1 MCCGSVH
8 LLPQTKS
15 AVSGA
20 LQQVR
25 RVPFTGVKFESGIIA
40 KIAAVRHAF
49 DAGKL
54 PVSHLIFY
62 SES

>member
-1 MCCGSVH
+1 
-8 LLPQTKS
+8 
-15 AVSGA
+15 
-20 LQQVR
+20 VR

-40 KIAAVRHAF
+40 KVVAVRHDF

-54 PVSHLIFY
+54 PVSRVNFY